1 MTLPA
6 LFDDFPLVVYLQA
19 LPQHGDCGRWI
30 AGQGQRPPKVVQ
42 RVGVRQARFSGRLAA
57 AGERSAARAHR
68 VAEISDRAADAAFG
82 LQLVHRTLSQS
93 SVIKPENWHGLEI
106 SGVFIRE
113 NI

>member
-1 MTLPA
+1 VSLPLIKRLRTPTL
-6 LFDDFPLVVYLQA
+6 
-19 LPQHGDCGRWI
+19 
-30 AGQGQRPPKVVQ
+30 KNEMN
-42 RVGVRQARFSGRLAA
+42 FSC
-57 AGERSAARAHR
+57 
-68 VAEISDRAADAAFG
+68 AEISDRAADADFG